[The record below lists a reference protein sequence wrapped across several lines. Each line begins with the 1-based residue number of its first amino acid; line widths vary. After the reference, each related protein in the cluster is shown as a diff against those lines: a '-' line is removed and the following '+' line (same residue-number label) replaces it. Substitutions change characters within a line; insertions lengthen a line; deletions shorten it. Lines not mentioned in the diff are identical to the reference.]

1 MRRVPDSARM
11 GGVIILTLIVG
22 LALLAALLKSRAQK
36 PGPQDTPHDTG
47 SAVPSPAPEQRETP
61 STPSPAQG
69 VPQHLPVQ
77 AKRYFF
83 ARSEQAF
90 YGQLL
95 RTLPQG
101 YAIFPNVRL
110 NDLFLIRAEGAER
123 QATYNRLR
131 DKHVDFVLVELPDY
145 RPRLAIELD
154 GPSHRAAQQQARDAV
169 KNVMRR

>member
-1 MRRVPDSARM
+1 MPDSARM

-95 RTLPQG
+95 CTLPQG

-110 NDLFLIRAEGAER
+110 NDLFLIRAEGQSVRRRTTASETNMWISCWWSCPTTGPASPSNWTAP
-123 QATYNRLR
+123 ATA
-131 DKHVDFVLVELPDY
+131 
-145 RPRLAIELD
+145 PRSSKPETPL
-154 GPSHRAAQQQARDAV
+154 
-169 KNVMRR
+169 KM